1 MKVKVLILYFSLILI
16 SCNTY
21 NKERLFINEF
31 VNTKDYNLFFKNR
44 IDDAYFFV
52 IKKGNKFDYNLF
64 FKKFFQDYKK
74 NYSFLGPFHK
84 YKKNGDYFL
93 SMRIVSFIHKKHM
106 REAEFIFKKNKYNK
120 WILYNFI
127 P

>member
-1 MKVKVLILYFSLILI
+1 MKAKVFVLYFSLILI

-31 VNTKDYNLFFKNR
+31 VNAKDYNLFFKK
-44 IDDAYFFV
+44 I
-52 IKKGNKFDYNLF
+52 
-64 FKKFFQDYKK
+64 FQDYKK
-74 NYSFLGPFHK
+74 KYSFLGPFHK

-120 WILYNFI
+120 WILYDFI